1 MGEVS
6 KFAGGDQPKRLGG
19 KRLDRIDSV
28 KKVSM
33 LIDDGSRKKAASAAG
48 RTAQAA

>member
-6 KFAGGDQPKRLGG
+6 KLAGGDQPKGLAGRELGEF
-19 KRLDRIDSV
+19 DSV

-33 LIDDGSRKKAASAAG
+33 LIDDVEEERRRQKGESSRKY
-48 RTAQAA
+48 

>member
-6 KFAGGDQPKRLGG
+6 KFAGGDQPKELGG
-19 KRLDRIDSV
+19 RGLGEFDSV

-33 LIDDGSRKKAASAAG
+33 LVDDPGE
-48 RTAQAA
+48 